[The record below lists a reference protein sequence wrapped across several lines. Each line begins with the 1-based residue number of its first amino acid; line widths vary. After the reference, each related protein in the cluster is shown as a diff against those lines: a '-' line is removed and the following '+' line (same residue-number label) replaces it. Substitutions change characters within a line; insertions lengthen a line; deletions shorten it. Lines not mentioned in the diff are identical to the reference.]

1 MGSRPWPTCSRK
13 RCRERRSRGRGN
25 RDSAPGWNRCQG
37 LDLALRQ
44 VVLVHFLSC
53 SQKKWF
59 PGTFL
64 QWHCIG
70 QPVIGMI
77 DLGSELC
84 FLLSFVF
91 GSAYVYLFL
100 YRGRR
105 WCHLLAI
112 GFIPFWEEEG
122 RVPGQVSRDD
132 NDNKDQLLQHGDHR
146 PLKSCRHHL
155 GK

>member
-13 RCRERRSRGRGN
+13 RCREGRSRGRGN
-25 RDSAPGWNRCQG
+25 RDSDPGRNRCQG
-37 LDLALRQ
+37 LDLAFHHVVLVYFHD

-91 GSAYVYLFL
+91 GNAYVYLFF

-132 NDNKDQLLQHGDHR
+132 DDSEDKLL
-146 PLKSCRHHL
+146 
-155 GK
+155 